1 MSPEPSLVLH
11 MLPPSH
17 PCATVK
23 AALRLKGLEF
33 EEVVFPLDET
43 RIEKMEA
50 IYGEGNYR
58 VPGLVVDG
66 EPVHGS
72 NPILEKLEELR
83 PEPALYPADR
93 AEAVRSAAAWG
104 DGELQDLGRRLPW
117 GALHFR
123 PELLMV
129 MNGPGQLEPAAV
141 DFAIRMVRGAW
152 KYHRITAERLHADLQ
167 GFPGLLDQVDTFV
180 ADGVIGQDE
189 PTAADFQI
197 GATMRVL
204 SMVGDLDPLLAGRPA
219 GEFWAEWFEPLP
231 ARLPAGAYPAG
242 WVPAR

>member
-1 MSPEPSLVLH
+1 MSHAPSLILH

-33 EEVVFPLDET
+33 EQVVFPLDET
-43 RIEKMEA
+43 RMEKMEA

-58 VPGLVVDG
+58 VPGLLVDG

-83 PEPALYPADR
+83 PEPSIYPADR
-93 AEAVRSAAAWG
+93 AEAVREAAAWG

-123 PELLMV
+123 PEMLGLLS
-129 MNGPGQLEPAAV
+129 GAGQLEPPAV

-152 KYHRITAERLHADLQ
+152 KYHRITAERLYEDLQ
-167 GFPGLLDQVDTFV
+167 AFPGLLDRVDALV
-180 ADGVIGQDE
+180 EDGVIGQDE

-197 GATMRVL
+197 GATMRVF
-204 SMVGDLDPLLAGRPA
+204 SMIGDLDPLLADRPA
-219 GEFWAEWFEPLP
+219 GEFWAKWFGPLP
-231 ARLPAGAYPAG
+231 ARLPSGAYPAG
-242 WVPAR
+242 WVPTR

>member
-1 MSPEPSLVLH
+1 MSDTPTLTLH

-23 AALRLKGLEF
+23 AALRLKDLEF
-33 EEVVFPLDET
+33 EQVVFPLDET
-43 RIEKMEA
+43 RMGKMEA

-72 NPILEKLEELR
+72 NPIMERLEELR
-83 PEPALYPADR
+83 PEPALFPADR
-93 AEAVRSAAAWG
+93 AEAVREAAAWG

-123 PELLMV
+123 PEMLGLL
-129 MNGPGQLEPAAV
+129 NRAGQLEPSGV

-152 KYHRITAERLHADLQ
+152 KYHRITAERLYADLQ
-167 GFPGLLDQVDTFV
+167 GFPSLLDHVDALV
-180 ADGVIGQDE
+180 QDGVIGQDE

-197 GATMRVL
+197 GATMRVF
-204 SMVGDLDPLLAGRPA
+204 SMLGDLDPLLAERPA
-219 GEFWAEWFEPLP
+219 ATFWAQWFDPLP

-242 WVPAR
+242 WVPTG

>member
-1 MSPEPSLVLH
+1 MSHAPSLILH

-33 EEVVFPLDET
+33 EQVVLPMDET
-43 RIEKMEA
+43 RMEQMEA
-50 IYGEGNYR
+50 IYGEGHYR
-58 VPGLVVDG
+58 VPGLLVDG

-83 PEPALYPADR
+83 PEPSIYPADR
-93 AEAVRSAAAWG
+93 AEAVREAAAWG

-123 PELLMV
+123 PELL
-129 MNGPGQLEPAAV
+129 GLLGGAGQLEPSAV

-167 GFPGLLDQVDTFV
+167 AFPGLLDHVDALV
-180 ADGVIGQDE
+180 EDGVIGTDE

-197 GATMRVL
+197 GATMRVF
-204 SMVGDLDPLLAGRPA
+204 SMLGDLDPLLADRPA
-219 GEFWAEWFEPLP
+219 GEFWAKRFDPLP
-231 ARLPAGAYPAG
+231 ASLPSGAYPAG

>member
-1 MSPEPSLVLH
+1 MSQPSLTLH

-33 EEVVFPLDET
+33 EEVVLPMDES
-43 RIEKMEA
+43 RIDQMQG
-50 IYGEGNYR
+50 IYGEGRYR
-58 VPGLVVDG
+58 VPGLLVDD

-72 NPILEKLEELR
+72 NPILEKLEELQ
-83 PEPALYPADR
+83 PEPSLYPADR
-93 AEAVRSAAAWG
+93 AEAVREAAAWG

-123 PELLMV
+123 PEMLGLL
-129 MNGPGQLEPAAV
+129 GGAGQLEPPAV

-152 KYHRITAERLHADLQ
+152 KYHKITAERLYEDLQ
-167 GFPGLLDQVDTFV
+167 GFPALLDHVDELATN
-180 ADGVIGQDE
+180 GVIGQEE

-204 SMVGDLDPLLAGRPA
+204 SMVGDLEPLLADRPA
-219 GEFWAEWFEPLP
+219 GELWAKWFEPLP
-231 ARLPAGAYPAG
+231 ATLPAGAYPAG